1 LAGLPIMLVGVLVI
15 DAPEQVSVDLKPL
28 PEIDTLSPALT
39 KVGLSVIVGV
49 GLVTVNVA
57 EAESPVLPLT
67 LMEYAPNTPVL
78 ALKEPD
84 MEPLAEKVHVAAVT
98 IDDGVLVTQ
107 G

>member
-1 LAGLPIMLVGVLVI
+1 MLVGVLVI
-15 DAPEQVSVDLKPL
+15 DAPEQVSVDLKPV

-67 LMEYAPNTPVL
+67 LMEYAPNAAVL
-78 ALKEPD
+78 LTLNEPD
-84 MEPLAEKVHVAAVT
+84 TKPFAENVHVTAVRM
-98 IDDGVLVTQ
+98 DAGVLEIET
-107 G
+107 